1 MKIRIQHV
9 IFAFIRSNLTLKQF
23 KLEPLKVKPM
33 ETNEKNLVE
42 MSVIGEV
49 SSPQSGSSPYS
60 ITPDG
65 KPKVLPGIGGITY
78 NVKVGDNAIQWEADH
93 VEPCVSVRNK
103 DRDENGALNLLSC
116 IGNIAR
122 VITGDAKGSMG
133 VVTGKHGG
141 IENVLADFDDKTLE
155 KLAIGDKVLIRGIG
169 VGLSFS
175 GYPDIKPINISP
187 DLLKVFPIRGD
198 RAKNVLH
205 VPVTHVI
212 PAAIMGSGLGSQNC
226 YRGDYDIQLFD
237 KQNVEKYHL
246 QSLRF
251 GDIVAIMDADHSYG
265 RIYRTGAVS
274 IGVIVHSNCVAAGH
288 GPGVTTLLTSA
299 EGKIIP
305 YLDNAANIGIY
316 LQIGRFRKKS
326 KKKR

>member
-1 MKIRIQHV
+1 
-9 IFAFIRSNLTLKQF
+9 
-23 KLEPLKVKPM
+23 M

-93 VEPCVSVRNK
+93 VEPCVSVKNK
-103 DRDENGALNLLSC
+103 DKDENGALNLLSC
-116 IGNIAR
+116 IGNTAR
-122 VITGDAKGSMG
+122 VITGDAKGSTG

-141 IENVLADFDDKTLE
+141 IENVLVDFDDKALE
-155 KLAIGDKVLIRGIG
+155 KLAIGDKILIRSFGL
-169 VGLSFS
+169 GLSFA
-175 GYPDIKPINISP
+175 GYSQVKPLNMSP
-187 DLLKVFPIRGD
+187 GLLNVLPIRMD
-198 RAKNVLH
+198 KAKDTMH
-205 VPVTHVI
+205 VPVTHVV
-212 PAAIMGSGLGSQNC
+212 PAAIMGSGLGSQHC

-246 QSLRF
+246 QTLRF
-251 GDIVAIMDADHSYG
+251 GDIVAIMDADHTYG
-265 RIYRTGAVS
+265 RIFRTGAVS
-274 IGVIVHSNCVAAGH
+274 IGIIVHSNCVTAGH

-299 EGKIIP
+299 EGKIVP
-305 YLDNAANIGIY
+305 YLDGSANIGMY
-316 LQIGRFRKKS
+316 LKIGRFRKKS
-326 KKKR
+326 TKKR